1 MHFVYLLI
9 TQNKHKIISYVG
21 YTNNLKKRLIL
32 HNLSKGAKFTRGRK
46 WKLIYSKKFPSK
58 SIALKEEFK
67 LKKDYKL
74 RNKIKEKYIKNENF
88 NPTAL

>member
-1 MHFVYLLI
+1 MHFVYLII
-9 TQNKHKIISYVG
+9 TQNEHNIVSYVG
-21 YTNNLKKRLIL
+21 YTNNLKKRLNL

-46 WKLIYSKKFPSK
+46 WQLIYSKKYPNK

-74 RNKIKEKYIKNENF
+74 RNIIKEKYIRNENI
-88 NPTAL
+88 NTPTI

>member
-1 MHFVYLLI
+1 MHFVYLII
-9 TQNKHKIISYVG
+9 TQNEHNIVSYVG
-21 YTNNLKKRLIL
+21 YTNNLKKRLNL

-46 WKLIYSKKFPSK
+46 WRLIYSKKYPNK

-74 RNKIKEKYIKNENF
+74 RNIIKEKYIRNENI
-88 NPTAL
+88 NTPTI

>member
-1 MHFVYLLI
+1 MHFVYLII
-9 TQNKHKIISYVG
+9 TQNEHNIVSYVG
-21 YTNNLKKRLIL
+21 YTNNLKKRLNL

-46 WKLIYSKKFPSK
+46 WRLIYSKKYPNK

-74 RNKIKEKYIKNENF
+74 RNKIKYKYIKNENF
-88 NPTAL
+88 NPTTL

>member
-1 MHFVYLLI
+1 MHFVYLII
-9 TQNKHKIISYVG
+9 THNKHNIVSYVG
-21 YTNNLKKRLIL
+21 YTNNLKKRLNL

-46 WKLIYSKKFPSK
+46 WKLIFSKKFSNK

-88 NPTAL
+88 NPVTL

>member
-1 MHFVYLLI
+1 M
-9 TQNKHKIISYVG
+9 ISYVG

-46 WKLIYSKKFPSK
+46 WKLVYSKKFLSK

>member
-1 MHFVYLLI
+1 MHFVYLII
-9 TQNKHKIISYVG
+9 TQNKHNVISYVG
-21 YTNNLKKRLIL
+21 YTKNLKKRLKL

-46 WKLIYSKKFPSK
+46 WKLIFSKKFSNK

-74 RNKIKEKYIKNENF
+74 RNKIKERYIKNENF
-88 NPTAL
+88 NLAAL